1 METNKVFLM
10 VLLNACQQVGG
21 WHLPLPCG
29 HDFTRFVVQ
38 IFVRH
43 VEVPSAHKIDESLH
57 HFAEERILLHHRLLA
72 HLREGTAECIEV
84 RVRFGAD
91 RSLGD
96 VCPTQT
102 LDHKGQ
108 GRGLSRRGDAGD
120 HRPRTTFLDDVRICP
135 ALVLLLL
142 ALLEPRL
149 HH

>member
-1 METNKVFLM
+1 MKDTVRRVNKWKLIRLFLI

-57 HFAEERILLHHRLLA
+57 HFAEERILLHHRLRA

-91 RSLGD
+91 RSLGETLIA
-96 VCPTQT
+96 PTRIYVKPLLAAIRET
-102 LDHKGQ
+102 GAIKALAI
-108 GRGLSRRGDAGD
+108 GRGKARIGPRGGD
-120 HRPRTTFLDDVRICP
+120 
-135 ALVLLLL
+135 
-142 ALLEPRL
+142 
-149 HH
+149 

>member
-1 METNKVFLM
+1 MKDTVRRVNKWKLIRLFLI

-57 HFAEERILLHHRLLA
+57 HFAEERILLHHRLRA

-91 RSLGD
+91 RSLAAEG
-96 VCPTQT
+96 C
-102 LDHKGQ
+102 
-108 GRGLSRRGDAGD
+108 SRS
-120 HRPRTTFLDDVRICP
+120 
-135 ALVLLLL
+135 LL
-142 ALLEPRL
+142 ATRRFNLTMRSVGIGSANKRQTANIV
-149 HH
+149 HTWQ